1 MTILK
6 AKDYLF
12 NLTGHIT
19 FDYNGYSC
27 GVDPLARD
35 SFDMWYGDNEISV
48 NSIDEVLN
56 TKFFDGKSL
65 LDIWDDVTEL
75 DF

>member
-6 AKDYLF
+6 VKDYLS

-19 FDYNGYSC
+19 FNYNEYSC
-27 GVDPLARD
+27 GVDPLAQD

-65 LDIWDDVTEL
+65 LDIWDNVTAL